1 MPTLPYTFH
10 LVSFKTSF
18 ENIEERVIQ
27 NEKTNEVLSIKKDL
41 IWNTIDIKRLVK
53 RKEKLKLKLI
63 HWTHKKRKAESEQL
77 TLRRSLSADFW
88 EWSHKTSVF
97 SAAFCPQAFFVVFCV
112 TTTHFFVSMLRN
124 VFRPFFEPI

>member
-41 IWNTIDIKRLVK
+41 TWSTIDIKRLVK
-53 RKEKLKLKLI
+53 QKENLKLKLI
-63 HWTHKKRKAESEQL
+63 PWTHKKRKAESEQL
-77 TLRRSLSADFW
+77 TLRRSLSANF
-88 EWSHKTSVF
+88 
-97 SAAFCPQAFFVVFCV
+97 
-112 TTTHFFVSMLRN
+112 
-124 VFRPFFEPI
+124 

>member
-41 IWNTIDIKRLVK
+41 KWSTIDIKRLVK
-53 RKEKLKLKLI
+53 QKENLKLKLI
-63 HWTHKKRKAESEQL
+63 PRSHKKPKAESEQL
-77 TLRRSLSADFW
+77 TLRRSLSANF
-88 EWSHKTSVF
+88 
-97 SAAFCPQAFFVVFCV
+97 
-112 TTTHFFVSMLRN
+112 
-124 VFRPFFEPI
+124 